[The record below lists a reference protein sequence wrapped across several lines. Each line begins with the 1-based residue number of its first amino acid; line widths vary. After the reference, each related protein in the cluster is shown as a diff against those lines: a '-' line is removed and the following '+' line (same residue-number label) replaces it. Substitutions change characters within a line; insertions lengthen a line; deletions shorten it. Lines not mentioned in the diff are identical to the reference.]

1 MPVNFLHN
9 VNFRSSRVCFRLPTA
24 VINDIA
30 EKTTG
35 QSKKKSKLLQRSLT
49 PHLDCCPHSM
59 FSSSSRKWRPI
70 QAFVALTDNLEPD
83 TGGFEACVGFHRE
96 FEAWSMSRK
105 PSLKPISGRAIS
117 DASSTAVSIPPP
129 CVGDFTPIRPLEDK
143 EVIDR
148 FVSIPYKA
156 GDLICWD
163 YRIPHANSRFN
174 LSPIAR
180 EAIYIGL
187 LPAIPLNKG
196 DLAHVL

>member
-1 MPVNFLHN
+1 MK
-9 VNFRSSRVCFRLPTA
+9 PTA
-24 VINDIA
+24 
-30 EKTTG
+30 
-35 QSKKKSKLLQRSLT
+35 QSKLTSGRARS
-49 PHLDCCPHSM
+49 
-59 FSSSSRKWRPI
+59 
-70 QAFVALTDNLEPD
+70 D
-83 TGGFEACVGFHRE
+83 TGGG
-96 FEAWSMSRK
+96 
-105 PSLKPISGRAIS
+105 
-117 DASSTAVSIPPP
+117 DAGSTVVVSIPPP

-174 LSPIAR
+174 LSSIAR

-196 DLAHVL
+196 D

>member
-1 MPVNFLHN
+1 
-9 VNFRSSRVCFRLPTA
+9 
-24 VINDIA
+24 
-30 EKTTG
+30 
-35 QSKKKSKLLQRSLT
+35 
-49 PHLDCCPHSM
+49 M
-59 FSSSSRKWRPI
+59 FSSTSRKWRPI

-96 FEAWSMSRK
+96 FEAWSKLRR
-105 PSLKPISGRAIS
+105 PSLKYAAQSKLSSGRERS
-117 DASSTAVSIPPP
+117 ETGKGDVGSVVTSIPPP

-174 LSPIAR
+174 VSSIAR

-196 DLAHVL
+196 AQLCFIKIPCFESLFSVISLRR

>member
-1 MPVNFLHN
+1 M
-9 VNFRSSRVCFRLPTA
+9 
-24 VINDIA
+24 INEIA
-30 EKTTG
+30 EKTPC
-35 QSKKKSKLLQRSLT
+35 QSKKKTKLLQRSLT

-70 QAFVALTDNLEPD
+70 QAFVALTDNLEAD

-96 FEAWSMSRK
+96 FDAWSKSRR
-105 PSLKPISGRAIS
+105 PSLKHTAQLKQKSGREGVETGNS
-117 DASSTAVSIPPP
+117 LVVSIPPP

-156 GDLICWD
+156 GDLVCWD
-163 YRIPHANSRFN
+163 YRIPHANSRYN
-174 LSPIAR
+174 TSSIPR

-196 DLAHVL
+196 GQLNFLRYFVF